1 MYVRVCIYVYR
12 LMYILCTYSLFTQGN
27 KQCAYVKIFIRFNF
41 FQIYNHISMYT
52 PTCSKMHECMH
63 LHIYICI
70 CIHTIK
76 VDLK

>member
-52 PTCSKMHECMH
+52 PTCS
-63 LHIYICI
+63 
-70 CIHTIK
+70 
-76 VDLK
+76 